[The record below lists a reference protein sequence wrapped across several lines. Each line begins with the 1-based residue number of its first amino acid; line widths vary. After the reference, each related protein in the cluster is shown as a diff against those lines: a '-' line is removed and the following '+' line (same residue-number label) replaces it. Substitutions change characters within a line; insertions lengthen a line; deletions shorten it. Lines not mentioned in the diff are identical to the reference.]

1 MLVTARDRV
10 AAALAQG
17 RTLDQVKAAKP
28 MAEYDEAWGGAF
40 INPAQFVEFVYR
52 SLEGSR

>member
-1 MLVTARDRV
+1 LLVTARDRV
-10 AAALAQG
+10 AAAIAGG

-40 INPAQFVEFVYR
+40 INPEQFLEFVYL
-52 SLEGSR
+52 SLRESR